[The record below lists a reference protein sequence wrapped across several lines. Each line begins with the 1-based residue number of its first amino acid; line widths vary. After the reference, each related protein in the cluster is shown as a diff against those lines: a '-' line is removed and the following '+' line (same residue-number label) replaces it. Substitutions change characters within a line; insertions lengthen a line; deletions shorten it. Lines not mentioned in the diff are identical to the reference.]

1 MVLGVLCLCV
11 VGEAAASTTTAHI
24 ISFLQLFFSAFAAI
38 YLYTIIPFHFVQQLF
53 FVWVVCVTKWKW
65 STILFRGWAS
75 ESHLDIKLKTA
86 HSLLLFSSI
95 PIFLPDFF
103 GRRGHFILLLT
114 DSKGPNVC
122 VRNESKEPKTFQLDD
137 WPYSVIDILDESTQ
151 FTSRYDVRSINVQRH
166 LDKTAG
172 FIFGRFFDRFSSNNV
187 TDGLFEYHHR
197 TSHKNDSV

>member
-11 VGEAAASTTTAHI
+11 VGEAAASTTAHI

-38 YLYTIIPFHFVQQLF
+38 YTIIPFHFVQQLF
-53 FVWVVCVTKWKW
+53 FVWVVCYQMEMEHNFISRMSERVTLGYQIKN
-65 STILFRGWAS
+65 SSFPSSFLLY
-75 ESHLDIKLKTA
+75 SHFA
-86 HSLLLFSSI
+86 AWF
-95 PIFLPDFF
+95 FF

-137 WPYSVIDILDESTQ
+137 WPYSAFDILDESTQ

-166 LDKTAG
+166 LDK
-172 FIFGRFFDRFSSNNV
+172 SSLYFW
-187 TDGLFEYHHR
+187 TLFW
-197 TSHKNDSV
+197 